1 MAPDWSPDGKRI
13 AFQWNAATPVEDLDV
28 YVMRRDGGSPPTRL
42 TTAGGYTPAWSPD
55 GRKIVF
61 SNNKLSDGTETTP
74 GLFTMRADGSRLK
87 PVRPGFDGHHPD
99 WQPVPKDARAEDD
112 DD

>member
-1 MAPDWSPDGKRI
+1 
-13 AFQWNAATPVEDLDV
+13 
-28 YVMRRDGGSPPTRL
+28 MRRDGGSPPTRL
-42 TTAGGYTPAWSPD
+42 TTAEGLQAAGTTAGGFTPVWSPD

-74 GLFTMRADGSRLK
+74 ALFTMRADGSRQK
-87 PVRPGFDGHHPD
+87 PVRLGFDAHHPD

-112 DD
+112 D